1 MGPDRYTIRRIVNDL
16 IDRLIDEGVS
26 RSDIRELLEDT
37 FDSDREYLDIEWLF
51 KNE

>member
-1 MGPDRYTIRRIVNDL
+1 MATDRYTIRRIVNDL

-26 RSDIRELLEDT
+26 RRDIRELLEDT